1 LSVSAYGRGRF
12 ERDAMQRRRGEPR
25 VVMGD
30 AVVDF
35 SVHFR

>member
-1 LSVSAYGRGRF
+1 MVSAYGRGRF

-25 VVMGD
+25 VVMVED

-35 SVHFR
+35 GEHLR